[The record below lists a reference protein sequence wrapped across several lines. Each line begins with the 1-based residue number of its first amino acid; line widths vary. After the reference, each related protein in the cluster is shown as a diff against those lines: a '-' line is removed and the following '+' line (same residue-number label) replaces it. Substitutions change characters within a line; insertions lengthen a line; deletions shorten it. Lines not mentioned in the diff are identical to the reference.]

1 MWRLLGRVPSAV
13 PDDKR
18 NTPSRKVR
26 MGASPDQAPRR
37 GLTQTQG
44 AQAYS
49 IWAPWRGREA
59 CGSLSIRGG
68 SRSRDQ
74 FLANEDIPHGLPSEN
89 WKILRRSPSELRGTY
104 KSGLIKSS
112 MGQISLPVEEC
123 YLIRGRGHK
132 RPLFQDRA
140 ALSTSPSMTVLVG
153 WARASY
159 ASPAIIRV

>member
-1 MWRLLGRVPSAV
+1 VWRLLGRGPSGV
-13 PDDKR
+13 PDDTR

-26 MGASPDQAPRR
+26 IGASPDQAPRR

-49 IWAPWRGREA
+49 IWPPWRGREA
-59 CGSLSIRGG
+59 CGSFSIRGG

-74 FLANEDIPHGLPSEN
+74 ISANEDIPQGLPSEN
-89 WKILRRSPSELRGTY
+89 WKILRLSPSELRGTY
-104 KSGLIKSS
+104 KSGLIKTS

-123 YLIRGRGHK
+123 SLIRGRGHK

-140 ALSTSPSMTVLVG
+140 ALGTGPSMTVLVG
-153 WARASY
+153 WARARS